1 MYIWIQVW
9 INQLNFVCNY
19 GLSTLSEV
27 VSRREKKNESDTYVH
42 AHTIKIIATIHRKKK
57 KQPTT
62 SDNKEINKKPIKM
75 HELGQLHADHVTI
88 EFACGTTNLPC
99 CLFAWTKDV
108 KRGKNQIKWI
118 WISFKFQLLPSNVY
132 FHLPYLRKRHCYWFL
147 FLSISLYQD
156 GNFDQCLT
164 QINKRQNWWRD
175 AAKVIIFCCWKN
187 RKEKIAD
194 TYDGKKRQFMTSV

>member
-1 MYIWIQVW
+1 
-9 INQLNFVCNY
+9 
-19 GLSTLSEV
+19 
-27 VSRREKKNESDTYVH
+27 
-42 AHTIKIIATIHRKKK
+42 
-57 KQPTT
+57 
-62 SDNKEINKKPIKM
+62 M
-75 HELGQLHADHVTI
+75 HELGQLHADH
-88 EFACGTTNLPC
+88 GTTNLPC
-99 CLFAWTKDV
+99 YLFAWTKDV

-187 RKEKIAD
+187 RKEKNNRYIWW
-194 TYDGKKRQFMTSV
+194 KKATIHDECIINCIKYSLHTKRHSTVKTESWEESPTIDVQIRSKLKLQCWYATRKKKP